1 MSAVFV
7 QSAPQLGNQYRDDAF
22 LRSYLQR
29 KIPAATLSAI
39 APELD
44 SGLMRLA
51 FVFALVGYGTKAGLA
66 PFHTWLPDAYSQ
78 APGPVGA
85 VLGGAKLAVAIY
97 ALARFQLIA
106 AQTNSAVMPLC
117 SDGIAEMP
125 PPSATPS
132 EPYSES
138 RCAW

>member
-44 SGLMRLA
+44 QLGDI
-51 FVFALVGYGTKAGLA
+51 AGGEL
-66 PFHTWLPDAYSQ
+66 
-78 APGPVGA
+78 
-85 VLGGAKLAVAIY
+85 
-97 ALARFQLIA
+97 
-106 AQTNSAVMPLC
+106 
-117 SDGIAEMP
+117 
-125 PPSATPS
+125 
-132 EPYSES
+132 
-138 RCAW
+138 